1 SLVKELGAHHVRINV
16 IAPRVIE
23 SQMLDTL
30 YPTEVEKRQLQSL
43 IPVGRLGRPDDIAGL
58 TLFLTSD
65 EGSYL
70 HGQII
75 LLDGGR
81 TYQPKYTEGKRA
93 ER

>member
-1 SLVKELGAHHVRINV
+1 MIRSILLRRRK
-16 IAPRVIE
+16 
-23 SQMLDTL
+23 SST
-30 YPTEVEKRQLQSL
+30 QSL
-43 IPVGRLGRPDDIAGL
+43 IPVGRLGRPEDIAGL